1 MFRTSLLPYC
11 SSCRE
16 YVASYWTSACHCIHD
31 CRMRQLDALVSVT
44 PYKVLQERAPIK
56 HNVRVHVERT
66 LLSPACRMW
75 SLPIDLTSHKSTHH
89 EDALSCLPGR
99 SRLNSPLLIWRDK
112 IARPHGGGSESQP
125 NHPMLVQRLHAVAV
139 MLRVVIQAAGCSLVG
154 VSPNCCST
162 RLLKCRLGSAA
173 PPAGPV
179 RWRIRDAPFLAS
191 YSIAMWWV
199 NHRHDVLPAME
210 RLDSDP
216 SRSHCQYTLMRR
228 SQCGGHAQS
237 RLPQRERRTCQI
249 DLTSPVTHSRGC
261 EVPAASSNG
270 TMFPSCRVMK
280 PIPN

>member
-99 SRLNSPLLIWRDK
+99 SRLNSPLLIWQGPDRTTSW
-112 IARPHGGGSESQP
+112 RCSESQP

-139 MLRVVIQAAGCSLVG
+139 MLRVVIQAEQVAHPGG
-154 VSPNCCST
+154 VSPT
-162 RLLKCRLGSAA
+162 CRLTRSTQVSPRLRCAAGS
-173 PPAGPV
+173 
-179 RWRIRDAPFLAS
+179 IRFACVSETPFFLLC
-191 YSIAMWWV
+191 I
-199 NHRHDVLPAME
+199 
-210 RLDSDP
+210 RL
-216 SRSHCQYTLMRR
+216 R
-228 SQCGGHAQS
+228 CGG
-237 RLPQRERRTCQI
+237 
-249 DLTSPVTHSRGC
+249 
-261 EVPAASSNG
+261 
-270 TMFPSCRVMK
+270 
-280 PIPN
+280 

>member
-16 YVASYWTSACHCIHD
+16 YVASYWTSACHCTHD

-56 HNVRVHVERT
+56 HNVRVHMERT

-99 SRLNSPLLIWRDK
+99 SRLNFPLLIWRDK

-125 NHPMLVQRLHAVAV
+125 NHPMLVQRLHAAAV
-139 MLRVVIQAAGCSLVG
+139 MLRVVIQAAGCSPGG

-173 PPAGPV
+173 PPSPQLRFAGVSETPFFLL
-179 RWRIRDAPFLAS
+179 RIR
-191 YSIAMWWV
+191 
-199 NHRHDVLPAME
+199 
-210 RLDSDP
+210 
-216 SRSHCQYTLMRR
+216 SR
-228 SQCGGHAQS
+228 CGG
-237 RLPQRERRTCQI
+237 
-249 DLTSPVTHSRGC
+249 
-261 EVPAASSNG
+261 
-270 TMFPSCRVMK
+270 
-280 PIPN
+280 

>member
-16 YVASYWTSACHCIHD
+16 YVALYWTSACHCIHD

-99 SRLNSPLLIWRDK
+99 SRLNSPILIWRDK
-112 IARPHGGGSESQP
+112 IVRPHGGGSESQP

-139 MLRVVIQAAGCSLVG
+139 MLRVVIQAAGCSPRGCVTNLPPDAVYSS
-154 VSPNCCST
+154 VASAPLRR
-162 RLLKCRLGSAA
+162 RLH
-173 PPAGPV
+173 PV
-179 RWRIRDAPFLAS
+179 RLRIRDAFFLALC
-191 YSIAMWWV
+191 SIAMWWV
-199 NHRHDVLPAME
+199 NHRHDVLPGKE
-210 RLDSDP
+210 RCDP
-216 SRSHCQYTLMRR
+216 RPIYSLNCPVHPHEPFSMRR
-228 SQCGGHAQS
+228 ATP
-237 RLPQRERRTCQI
+237 R
-249 DLTSPVTHSRGC
+249 VGC
-261 EVPAASSNG
+261 HKEDDALV
-270 TMFPSCRVMK
+270 K
-280 PIPN
+280 

>member
-112 IARPHGGGSESQP
+112 IVRPHGGGSESQP

-139 MLRVVIQAAGCSLVG
+139 MLRVVIQAAGCSPEGCV
-154 VSPNCCST
+154 T
-162 RLLKCRLGSAA
+162 KLLL
-173 PPAGPV
+173 
-179 RWRIRDAPFLAS
+179 DAVTQMS
-191 YSIAMWWV
+191 
-199 NHRHDVLPAME
+199 
-210 RLDSDP
+210 
-216 SRSHCQYTLMRR
+216 
-228 SQCGGHAQS
+228 S
-237 RLPQRERRTCQI
+237 RLRCAAGWSGSLAYPRRPFSCFVF
-249 DLTSPVTHSRGC
+249 DRDVVGKP
-261 EVPAASSNG
+261 
-270 TMFPSCRVMK
+270 PS
-280 PIPN
+280 